1 MSQYRTGTV
10 SVTNGSTAIVGTGT
24 KWLTNAAAGD
34 HFFIS
39 GSGVPYRL
47 ASVTDDTHAT
57 LSSSYGGSTLSGLA
71 YVIHTSRTATGGYPI
86 PEASASQGGGDVE
99 TATIVNEAIT
109 AIDADLFGGSGTAL
123 NMASGSGT
131 TGNFTAGQLT
141 VTGSTVP
148 VNGLYL
154 PAANTPAIAANST
167 QVMKW
172 ESTAISLSKPTT
184 VKAASSPQLTLDSS
198 LVGSSTPSMLT
209 LVNNYSSA
217 SSVGMRMFPASQT
230 NKYNWQIAAQQNIN
244 NGFEITPST
253 ASGGST
259 FTAPALQIDGATSAV
274 TLAAPIKPGGYTVA
288 TLPAGVQGQ
297 HAYVTDATAPTYLGA
312 LTGGSTV
319 KCPVFYNGSA
329 WVSH

>member
-1 MSQYRTGTV
+1 MSQYRAGTV
-10 SVTNGSTAIVGTGT
+10 TVVNGDQTVTGTGT
-24 KWLTNAAAGD
+24 EFLSYVAAGD
-34 HFFIS
+34 HFFVS
-39 GSGVPYRL
+39 GSGVPYRVG
-47 ASVTDDTHAT
+47 SVTDDTHLE
-57 LSSSYGGSTLSGLA
+57 LSAPYAGTGLSGLA
-71 YVIHTSRTATGGYPI
+71 YVIHTSGTGTGGYPI
-86 PEASASQGGGDVE
+86 PEAKASQGGGDVE

-109 AIDADLFGGSGTAL
+109 MIDADLFGGSGTAL

-131 TGNFTAGQLT
+131 TGNFTAGGVT

-148 VNGLYL
+148 VNGFYR
-154 PAANTPAIAANST
+154 PATNTPAVAANST
-167 QVMKW
+167 KVMQW
-172 ESTAISLSKPTT
+172 ESTAITAYKPTT
-184 VKAASSPQLTLDSS
+184 IQASTSPQLTLDSS
-198 LVGSSTPSMLT
+198 LVGSSTPAMLT
-209 LVNNYSSA
+209 MINSYSAA
-217 SSVGMRMFPASQT
+217 SSVGLRMFPASGT
-230 NKYNWQIAAQQNIN
+230 GKYNWQVAAQQNIN

-259 FTAPALQIDGATSAV
+259 FSTPALQIDGSTSAV

-288 TLPAGVQGQ
+288 TLPSGVQGQ